1 LNRKQRAFPSLFVI
15 SFPLVVKGK
24 GRGGGYQRVV
34 AIGFPMILF
43 FFFVVLGVKVRRW
56 HFFNWLKEK
65 NEEIFS
71 EKAQINQK
79 FRQKRARRL

>member
-1 LNRKQRAFPSLFVI
+1 LNRKQRAFPSLFVV
-15 SFPLVVKGK
+15 SFPLVVEGK

-43 FFFVVLGVKVRRW
+43 FFFFVVVLFGVKVRRW

-65 NEEIFS
+65 MWKIFS
-71 EKAQINQK
+71 EKTQINPK
-79 FRQKRARRL
+79 I